1 MSQGF
6 KDVLARISEEHETL
20 LPLVMEI
27 QRTAEARDI
36 PALLKNL
43 ANGREALTTE
53 LDAHIALEE
62 DDAFALIEQVV
73 GEGFVAPFRAEHK
86 EIFTLRDKVLA
97 GADAGSIPLNL
108 CLELCDLIH
117 EHMQREDAMLF
128 PSARDALAL

>member
-1 MSQGF
+1 
-6 KDVLARISEEHETL
+6 
-20 LPLVMEI
+20 MEI

-73 GEGFVAPFRAEHK
+73 GKEFVAPFRAERQGNAHSAGQACW
-86 EIFTLRDKVLA
+86 RVRPA
-97 GADAGSIPLNL
+97 GAYRRRWEHTADL